1 MTLHIAAMLLGV
13 FVAAVSQT
21 VLKKGALRHYETLA
35 GQYLNPYVLGGYAL
49 LVLSTV
55 LVIFAYR
62 GMPYKYGPVIETLGF
77 ILVMVFSRLF
87 FHEKFNRR
95 KISGACLIILGIIIF
110 YI

>member
-1 MTLHIAAMLLGV
+1 MSVYVGAMLLGV
-13 FVAAVSQT
+13 FLASVSQM
-21 VLKKGALRHYETLA
+21 VLKKGAAQQYPTLIR
-35 GQYLNPYVLGGYAL
+35 QYLNPYVMGGYFL
-49 LVLSTV
+49 LGISTI

-87 FHEKFNRR
+87 FKERFSKR
-95 KISGACLIILGIIIF
+95 KILGACLIILGIIIF